1 MAVRI
6 EDLKSGVRVRHLS
19 AAGDVTIVAVE
30 GGGDAIVNVIYKTP
44 DGGIDHRLV
53 DAELL
58 ERLEIPSDRR
68 WSFDAD
74 GAHFKL
80 ASEAKR
86 IELAYLF
93 DPFTAVDSATIRPLP
108 HQIEAVYE
116 KLLPAQPLNY
126 LLADDPGAGKTI
138 MSGLYIRELMLRG
151 DLARCL
157 IVAPGSLVEQ
167 WQDELFEKFGVKFE
181 IMSRDMVEAALTG
194 NPFAEKNLLIV
205 RIDQLSRNDE
215 LKAKLAASEWDL
227 VIVDEAHKMSA
238 RRYGDEV
245 KRTLRYQLGEILRE
259 RARNLLLLTATP
271 HNGSNDD
278 FMLFM
283 ELIEPDVFGGRLRA
297 NQKLPDV
304 SDYMRRYVKENLL
317 TFEGTRLFPERRAS
331 TLKYELS
338 DGEQRLYDAVTEYVK
353 GGMVRAKQMEDSG
366 DRRKGI
372 AVGFALAALQRRL
385 ASSPDAIF
393 HSLRRR
399 RERLTVRLTE
409 AKQIGDLQKTR
420 EVGRRIGDPD
430 GFDADDFG
438 DDEFEQLEDEAIEEA
453 VLAEDIAELEVE
465 IVKLRVLQELAEE
478 VRNSREDS
486 KWVKL
491 REVLESPEF
500 NETGERRKLIIF
512 TEHKDTLS
520 YLEGRIKD
528 VIGRPGAV
536 VTIHGGVK
544 REERRRVQELFR
556 NDPNVQILVATDAAG
571 EGVNL
576 QRANL
581 MVNYDLPWN
590 PNRLEQRFGR
600 IHRIGQNRICYLW
613 NLVAHETREG
623 QVYERLLT
631 KIEQQ
636 RELYKDQIYD
646 VLGDVHLNKSLQDLL
661 IEAIRDG
668 DDPEVL
674 RRIGEVIDK
683 EVGDRAKAVLE
694 EQALAS
700 NVLDTSSIAEMRD
713 RMEHALAR
721 KLAPGFL
728 EAFMLAV
735 LDESGG
741 RIPVRERGRFEI
753 TRVPAQIRGHERA
766 EEGVVGSTYE
776 RVTFDKEL
784 IEVDGT
790 ELKAELITPGHPL
803 LKSSIRWVL
812 NKYEALLSTGTT
824 FVDPCDDGVTP
835 RVLIYLEHAITDGR
849 RYGDGQRPVSQRFN
863 FVEVSARG
871 VVTDPGAEPYL
882 NYAPISDGARA
893 TLTTLD
899 TSWTDDGIDD
909 VARNWAIEKL
919 AKPHFEEVEDITRAR
934 VGRIRAAVEERLTN
948 EIRYWD
954 VRAAELKSQE
964 LQGKKPRLNS
974 GRARQRAD
982 DLEARRNRRLAELDL
997 EADLVNRA
1005 PNVIAAA
1012 LIIPQGLIDQLSG
1025 LEPVLIDPN
1034 VAVETD
1040 KRAVAAVIAAERA
1053 IGRVPEEQSHN
1064 NPGFDILS
1072 KDPKTGILY
1081 FIEVKGHRPQ
1091 TDEIHV
1097 RARQVRQAQQNPDRF
1112 RLAVV
1117 AVPNEPDVE
1126 PTVGYHLRPFD
1137 NYTMIFAQTYVPL
1150 NVSQLAQIAV
1160 EPQ

>member
-1 MAVRI
+1 M
-6 EDLKSGVRVRHLS
+6 
-19 AAGDVTIVAVE
+19 
-30 GGGDAIVNVIYKTP
+30 
-44 DGGIDHRLV
+44 
-53 DAELL
+53 
-58 ERLEIPSDRR
+58 
-68 WSFDAD
+68 
-74 GAHFKL
+74 
-80 ASEAKR
+80 
-86 IELAYLF
+86 
-93 DPFTAVDSATIRPLP
+93 
-108 HQIEAVYE
+108 
-116 KLLPAQPLNY
+116 
-126 LLADDPGAGKTI
+126 
-138 MSGLYIRELMLRG
+138 
-151 DLARCL
+151 
-157 IVAPGSLVEQ
+157 
-167 WQDELFEKFGVKFE
+167 
-181 IMSRDMVEAALTG
+181 
-194 NPFAEKNLLIV
+194 
-205 RIDQLSRNDE
+205 
-215 LKAKLAASEWDL
+215 
-227 VIVDEAHKMSA
+227 
-238 RRYGDEV
+238 
-245 KRTLRYQLGEILRE
+245 
-259 RARNLLLLTATP
+259 
-271 HNGSNDD
+271 
-278 FMLFM
+278 
-283 ELIEPDVFGGRLRA
+283 
-297 NQKLPDV
+297 
-304 SDYMRRYVKENLL
+304 
-317 TFEGTRLFPERRAS
+317 
-331 TLKYELS
+331 
-338 DGEQRLYDAVTEYVK
+338 
-353 GGMVRAKQMEDSG
+353 
-366 DRRKGI
+366 
-372 AVGFALAALQRRL
+372 
-385 ASSPDAIF
+385 
-393 HSLRRR
+393 
-399 RERLTVRLTE
+399 
-409 AKQIGDLQKTR
+409 
-420 EVGRRIGDPD
+420 
-430 GFDADDFG
+430 
-438 DDEFEQLEDEAIEEA
+438 
-453 VLAEDIAELEVE
+453 
-465 IVKLRVLQELAEE
+465 
-478 VRNSREDS
+478 
-486 KWVKL
+486 
-491 REVLESPEF
+491 
-500 NETGERRKLIIF
+500 
-512 TEHKDTLS
+512 
-520 YLEGRIKD
+520 
-528 VIGRPGAV
+528 
-536 VTIHGGVK
+536 
-544 REERRRVQELFR
+544 
-556 NDPNVQILVATDAAG
+556 
-571 EGVNL
+571 
-576 QRANL
+576 
-581 MVNYDLPWN
+581 
-590 PNRLEQRFGR
+590 
-600 IHRIGQNRICYLW
+600 
-613 NLVAHETREG
+613 
-623 QVYERLLT
+623 
-631 KIEQQ
+631 
-636 RELYKDQIYD
+636 
-646 VLGDVHLNKSLQDLL
+646 
-661 IEAIRDG
+661 
-668 DDPEVL
+668 
-674 RRIGEVIDK
+674 
-683 EVGDRAKAVLE
+683 LE

-812 NKYEALLSTGTT
+812 NNYEALLSAGTT

-863 FVEVSARG
+863 FVEVSADG
-871 VVTDPGAEPYL
+871 TVTDPGAEPYL

-899 TSWTDDGIDD
+899 TSWADDGIDD

-954 VRAAELKSQE
+954 ARAAELKSQE

-1012 LIIPQGLIDQLSG
+1012 LVIPQGLINQLSG
-1025 LEPVLIDPN
+1025 LDPVLIDPN

-1040 KRAVAAVIAAERA
+1040 KRAVAAVLAAERLL
-1053 IGRVPEEQSHN
+1053 GRVPEEQSHS
-1064 NPGFDILS
+1064 NPGFDVLS

-1117 AVPNEPDVE
+1117 AVPNESDVE